1 MTRPF
6 PVSRTLYLLSVIGSG
21 CGFVTQMLVSGFWST
36 TYSQDVYY
44 FSINVAFYFLS
55 LGLGSLL
62 SSKWKHVSL
71 SLLFE
76 IVCLLALWTGLSIPF
91 LRLMILKFGNVVF
104 FPVATVVLSGILAG
118 NLIPLT
124 LRIGKGIPGMKLSR
138 LFFLDYTAAI
148 VFTLLFTFVL
158 LIPLGY
164 GRTALVLSLSCLAA
178 TIALMLLNRIFM
190 GAPVVLAA
198 LGLIAPIPAHVAS
211 HQKSAP
217 RMGAAGEAKVLV
229 SRQSHYQ
236 KIVLTEEDTDASL
249 FPGLKQHVLYLDGFV
264 QFSSLD
270 EQNYHICIV
279 NVPAAAAESQGTP
292 VRKALVLGGGDGLA
306 VRNLVA
312 MPNLQSVTLV
322 ELDPD
327 MIDLSRHDPT
337 VLRYNL
343 NSLSDPRVTVI
354 TTDAF
359 RWVKETHEQYDLV
372 VIDFPAPK
380 NLALSR
386 LFSSEFYSEVKRHL
400 KPTGFTAI
408 QAGPS
413 FSFDDPNFMTISEV
427 TSSVRRTV
435 ASVGLNASVYVSTR
449 DEDAFVLATPDPKFD
464 MKPFADKVGISS
476 RQGMGFICSYNA
488 NWKETPGQVNT
499 LNTLVLSTYMLRW
512 FRRAGGPFFNYTG
525 NHAVFLPD

>member
-1 MTRPF
+1 MNRALSY
-6 PVSRTLYLLSVIGSG
+6 SRTLYALSVIGSG

-62 SSKWKHVSL
+62 SSKWKQVNL
-71 SLLFE
+71 ALLFE
-76 IVCLLALWTGLSIPF
+76 IVCLLGLWTGLCIPF
-91 LRLMILKFGNVVF
+91 LRLMILKFGNVTF
-104 FPVATVVLSGILAG
+104 FPVATVVVSGILAG

-124 LRIGKGIPGMKLSR
+124 LRLGAEDPSLRLSR

-164 GRTALVLSLSCLAA
+164 GRTALVLSLTCLAV
-178 TIALMLLNRIFM
+178 TIALMLLNRIFV
-190 GAPVVLAA
+190 GGPVVLAF
-198 LGLIAPIPAHVAS
+198 LGLAAPIPAHIAS
-211 HQKSAP
+211 HQKVAP
-217 RMGAAGEAKVLV
+217 KMGAPGEAKVLV

-236 KIVLTEEDTDASL
+236 KIVLTEEDAQLSL
-249 FPGLKQHVLYLDGFV
+249 FPGAKQHVLYLDGFV
-264 QFSSLD
+264 QFSSID

-279 NVPAAAAESQGTP
+279 NVPSAAAENQGNP
-292 VRKALVLGGGDGLA
+292 VRKALVLGGGDALA
-306 VRNLVA
+306 VRNLVN
-312 MPNLQSVTLV
+312 MKNVQEITLV
-322 ELDPD
+322 ELDPE
-327 MIDLSRHDPT
+327 MIELARKEPA
-337 VLRYNL
+337 VLLYNL
-343 NSLSDPRVTVI
+343 DSLSDPRVKVL

-359 RWVKETHEQYDLV
+359 RWVKETKEQYDLI

-386 LFSSEFYSEVKRHL
+386 LFSSEFYSEIKRLL
-400 KPTGFTAI
+400 KPSGFAAI

-413 FSFDDPNFMTISEV
+413 FSFDDPKFMTISEV

-435 ASVGLNASVYVSTR
+435 ASVGLNANVYVSTR
-449 DEDAFVLATPDPKFD
+449 DEDAFVLATPDKQFKMND
-464 MKPFADKVGISS
+464 FAEKVGITNPM
-476 RQGMGFICSYNA
+476 GMGAICSYNA
-488 NWKETPGQVNT
+488 GWVESPGQVNT

-512 FRRAGGPFFNYTG
+512 FKRAGGPFFNYTG